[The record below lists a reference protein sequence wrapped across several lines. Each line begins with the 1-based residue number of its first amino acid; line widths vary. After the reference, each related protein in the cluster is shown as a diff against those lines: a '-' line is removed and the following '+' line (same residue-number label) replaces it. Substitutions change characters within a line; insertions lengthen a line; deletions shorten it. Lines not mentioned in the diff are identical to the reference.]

1 MGIRNSEYFDDH
13 EQISI
18 FVPCRDWGSK
28 ILNPWGIKNR
38 LLFCSVKLWAGGSEI
53 LNAFITM
60 NRYPFLSFAMM
71 GDQKFWLLLELKIDY
86 CFVLLSCGPG
96 DQKFWI
102 SPRKKAQWVYNLFYM
117 KLHNL
122 MELENWM
129 RCFLWTQLNTFFSPS
144 NQRKP
149 FRNTN
154 FFSIKYQ
161 YSSEFFQI
169 GWPHF
174 SLEGVAYNKINL
186 YNKM

>member
-1 MGIRNSEYFDDH
+1 MWFNAVSLLSCLGGQKFWILWQAWTDSHFCPLPWSWWGIRNSKYLDDH

-53 LNAFITM
+53 LDTFITM
-60 NRYPFLSFAMM
+60 TVFVLCHD

-86 CFVLLSCGPG
+86 CFVLLRYGPG

-102 SPRKKAQWVYNLFYM
+102 SPRKKAQWVYDLFHM

-129 RCFLWTQLNTFFSPS
+129 SCFLWTQLNTFFSPS
-144 NQRKP
+144 N
-149 FRNTN
+149 
-154 FFSIKYQ
+154 
-161 YSSEFFQI
+161 
-169 GWPHF
+169 
-174 SLEGVAYNKINL
+174 
-186 YNKM
+186 